1 MYSKVAT
8 SVIHGIRALPVT
20 VEAQA
25 HTSGMPSFE
34 IAGLSDATRQ
44 KTLARVRYAIE
55 SSGFAMPKGPVVVSI
70 SPSSLNE
77 SGASYDLPVAIAVL
91 IASGQ
96 VSPDVAQDRAFA
108 GALSL
113 DGKVLPARGMSARM
127 RAADD
132 AGLTLTLPESLAT
145 LRVLSAKESWE
156 WKPSYALSEP
166 GRDEAERDGLDIA
179 EVAGNDNAKH
189 AMMAA
194 AVGNLPLMLVG
205 TPGSGKTMLARRMTT
220 ILPDVTDDEWGL
232 MQTIHEVASQRP
244 LTEKPFRAPHHS
256 VAMAGLVGGGRPVY
270 PGEVSLATGGVLFLD
285 DFAEFSKATLMALR
299 HPLEEG
305 SVCLARTDGSYLLPA
320 STQLI
325 AASSPCACGHFG
337 DGDRACTCSA
347 QQVVDFRGR
356 LDASMRIVSQNWL
369 QADVRRVPFDEI
381 VGNAN
386 TYTSA
391 DAKDAVTGARDFK
404 ADRML
409 YDKRHDI
416 VRPEGALH
424 VAARAFADLRMSYD
438 VELHDYVSAA
448 SFMPAWA
455 RGESLEFLHAL
466 DQTSSRQRGG
476 SHRHR

>member
-1 MYSKVAT
+1 M
-8 SVIHGIRALPVT
+8 
-20 VEAQA
+20 
-25 HTSGMPSFE
+25 
-34 IAGLSDATRQ
+34 
-44 KTLARVRYAIE
+44 
-55 SSGFAMPKGPVVVSI
+55 
-70 SPSSLNE
+70 
-77 SGASYDLPVAIAVL
+77 
-91 IASGQ
+91 
-96 VSPDVAQDRAFA
+96 
-108 GALSL
+108 
-113 DGKVLPARGMSARM
+113 LPARGMSARM

-132 AGLTLTLPESLAT
+132 AGLTLSLPESLAT
-145 LRVLSAKESWE
+145 LRGLGAKESWG

-166 GRDEAERDGLDIA
+166 GHDEAERDGLDIA

-205 TPGSGKTMLARRMTT
+205 APGSGKTMLARRMTT

-256 VAMAGLVGGGRPVY
+256 VTMAGLVGGGRPVY

-285 DFAEFSKATLMALR
+285 DLAEFSKATLMALR

-356 LDASMRIVSQNWL
+356 LDASMRMVSQNWL

-404 ADRML
+404 ADRTL

-416 VRPEGALH
+416 VRPETKGALH

-466 DQTSSRQRGG
+466 DQTSSRQRGV
-476 SHRHR
+476 SRRHR